1 MLASQRFEKIVELVN
16 ERGIVNTKEL
26 SQILNVTE
34 TTIRRDTEELEKQG
48 KIIRVH
54 GGAKSIN
61 QKSIISNR
69 DEKDMKERTEN
80 YDKKDKVCQ
89 KAASF
94 VKNGDCIFLDGGT
107 TIAPIVKY
115 LKGKNVKI
123 VTNSILVAK
132 AFDDSESE
140 LFIIGGKYIEKYD
153 MSVGPVALNALSNF
167 NFDFAFLGCAG
178 MDLERQLVYTT
189 EMETILIK
197 EKAMKLAEKKN
208 LQIDDSKLSIKAFY
222 TFVNSSNFDAV
233 ICNDSENFK
242 EKELPDNFIL
252 VE

>member
-1 MLASQRFEKIVELVN
+1 MLASQRFEKIVEMVN

-189 EMETILIK
+189 EMETMLIK
-197 EKAMKLAEKKN
+197 EKAMKLAEKKY
-208 LQIDDSKLSIKAFY
+208 LLIDDSKLSIKAFY

>member
-1 MLASQRFEKIVELVN
+1 MLASQRFEKIVEMVN

-189 EMETILIK
+189 EMETMLIK
-197 EKAMKLAEKKN
+197 EKAMKLAEKKY
-208 LQIDDSKLSIKAFY
+208 LLIDDSKLSIKAFY

-233 ICNDSENFK
+233 ICNDLENFK

>member
-1 MLASQRFEKIVELVN
+1 MLASQRFEKIVEMVN

-80 YDKKDKVCQ
+80 YDKKDKICQ

-107 TIAPIVKY
+107 TIAPIVK
-115 LKGKNVKI
+115 K
-123 VTNSILVAK
+123 
-132 AFDDSESE
+132 
-140 LFIIGGKYIEKYD
+140 
-153 MSVGPVALNALSNF
+153 
-167 NFDFAFLGCAG
+167 
-178 MDLERQLVYTT
+178 
-189 EMETILIK
+189 
-197 EKAMKLAEKKN
+197 
-208 LQIDDSKLSIKAFY
+208 
-222 TFVNSSNFDAV
+222 
-233 ICNDSENFK
+233 
-242 EKELPDNFIL
+242 
-252 VE
+252 

>member
-1 MLASQRFEKIVELVN
+1 MLASQRFEKIVEMVN

-123 VTNSILVAK
+123 VTNSILVTK

-189 EMETILIK
+189 EMETMLIK
-197 EKAMKLAEKKN
+197 EKAMKLAEKKY
-208 LQIDDSKLSIKAFY
+208 LLIDDSKLSIKAFY

-233 ICNDSENFK
+233 ICNDLENFK

>member
-189 EMETILIK
+189 EMETMLIK
-197 EKAMKLAEKKN
+197 EKAMKLAEKKY
-208 LQIDDSKLSIKAFY
+208 LLIDDSKLSIKAFY

-233 ICNDSENFK
+233 ICNDLENFK

>member
-189 EMETILIK
+189 EMETMLIK
-197 EKAMKLAEKKN
+197 EKAMKLAEKKY
-208 LQIDDSKLSIKAFY
+208 LLIDDSKLSIKAFY